1 MHLIRFLISYVTVT
15 ILGLMMLLFLAL
27 NRQTVQLDL
36 IDGQR
41 AVSLAWVMAGAAVVG
56 FVIALLILL
65 PGRAASALINRRLKR
80 DLRELEQQFEQ
91 LDEMRERLLAQQGSL
106 LERHEQLVLRY
117 LHLETHDRETSAAL
131 DRARRQLA
139 APSAS
144 GAAQPATS
152 PATRV
157 GGIGTALR
165 LLPPTAPPP
174 IAPASSAPASAARA
188 AEQSPATPPAAHAA
202 GERVR
207 DVRPAQLAP
216 PAPPA
221 PPAPQQQPVPRPT
234 APSAFQGNVT
244 PASAPVTAAP
254 GHEQAAVGPVASA
267 SPASSASPTPA
278 APPTNAQP
286 TDQSHT
292 PQASRKSKKPLV
304 TRSALRRPVESVLT
318 GVRHEWQRAEVLDER
333 LRSRITVLR
342 VRVEAQINA
351 LLAQLKRR
359 NASGDIIT
367 RNEQSQTSEFTSHDA
382 DD

>member
-1 MHLIRFLISYVTVT
+1 MHFIRFLISYVTVT

-27 NRQTVQLDL
+27 NRQTVQLHL

-91 LDEMRERLLAQQGSL
+91 LDEARERLLTQQGSL
-106 LERHEQLVLRY
+106 LERHEQMVLRY
-117 LHLETHDRETSAAL
+117 QHLETHDRETSAAL

-157 GGIGTALR
+157 AGIGTALR

-174 IAPASSAPASAARA
+174 TAPASSAPASAARA
-188 AEQSPATPPAAHAA
+188 AEQPPATPPAAHAA

-216 PAPPA
+216 PAP
-221 PPAPQQQPVPRPT
+221 QQQPVPRPT
-234 APSAFQGNVT
+234 APQGIVT

-254 GHEQAAVGPVASA
+254 GREQAAISPLPSA

-304 TRSALRRPVESVLT
+304 TRSALRRPVESVLA